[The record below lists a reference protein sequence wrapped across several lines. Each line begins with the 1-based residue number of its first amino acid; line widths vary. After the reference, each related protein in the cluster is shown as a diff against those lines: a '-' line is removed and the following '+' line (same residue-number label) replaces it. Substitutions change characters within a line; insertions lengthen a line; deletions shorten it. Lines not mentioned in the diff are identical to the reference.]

1 MQSVSFPEALD
12 AVLNR
17 DARYDREAYVFLRDA
32 LEFSL
37 KKRRKSRKDEPG
49 DIPAAELLDG
59 FRLYALKE
67 FGPMAHLVLG
77 YWGVRSC
84 DDIGNLVFNL
94 VDASVF
100 SKTERDTAAEFRA
113 GFDFDEAFL
122 APFRPQR
129 KKLST
134 SPPHVVERGS

>member
-1 MQSVSFPEALD
+1 MQSVSFSEALD
-12 AVLNR
+12 AILAQ

-32 LEFSL
+32 LEYTL
-37 KKRRKSRKDEPG
+37 KKRRKTAKDIPT
-49 DIPAAELLDG
+49 DVPAAELLDG

-67 FGPMAHLVLG
+67 CGPMAHLVLD

-84 DDIGNLVFNL
+84 EDIGNLVFSL
-94 VDASVF
+94 VQANVF
-100 SKTERDTAAEFRA
+100 SKTERDTLEEFRA

-134 SPPHVVERGS
+134 SPFRAVERGS